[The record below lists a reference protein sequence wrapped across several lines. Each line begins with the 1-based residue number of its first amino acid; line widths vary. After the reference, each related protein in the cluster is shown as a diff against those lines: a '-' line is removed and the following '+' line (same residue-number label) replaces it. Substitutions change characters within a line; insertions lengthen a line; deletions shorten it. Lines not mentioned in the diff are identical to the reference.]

1 MNDFTVVRAPL
12 PVIDIRKGRRVWA
25 VNQYIKVANYAE
37 TPIPNYSQANA
48 SITQTTYPTDV
59 ISRTILYKQKVTF
72 TATGTTTGPNMW
84 QSGILAPRPFPL
96 TRSMADASFKVGNGQ
111 ANSTPSNTFIFLQN
125 FYYNYMDSNV
135 YNTLTPSTLDNCID
149 YADYYG
155 SVRNV
160 LASVIDGTN
169 VPPRGAFPIQ
179 TDGFVNTTT
188 DLNVTWEFTEPLAI
202 SPLTL
207 KNGDSWNDPGFSRI
221 TSFTI
226 YITYAP
232 NLIDRML
239 SYNPTNSTTT
249 FTTRQLTL
257 GQPSILVGTYT
268 MSMFDEIPPVLQYPY
283 NFIENKRQSYNTL
296 NAGTSATITF
306 NTTIQS
312 IPKAVVLCVT
322 DGDIDTKTWDQPDWY
337 LEIRRLGI
345 LTSAG
350 NNQFSATAPQQL
362 FLLNCKNGQSFH
374 TYGDTGWSDA
384 DIAFPFLTNTTNTLI
399 KPVGQ
404 PLRLKF
410 GEDITLPFEYL
421 APSVQFPGV
430 ITFTITI
437 YNQSAN
443 TVNTPTLNTIFIYDG
458 AATITSAGAANFSQN
473 VLDKETV
480 LNAMTNNN
488 PVDVDWSAVQPSS
501 YGGNFFGSIKKA
513 FKKTGKALKG
523 ADKLIDRGIDVATAI
538 DPEVGTRLS
547 AAKRG
552 LTGGRRAGGATL
564 SRAELKNNLY

>member
-1 MNDFTVVRAPL
+1 MNEFTIVRAPL
-12 PVIDIRKGRRVWA
+12 PVIDIRKGRKVWA
-25 VNQYIKVANYAE
+25 VNQYIKVANYSE
-37 TPIPNYSQANA
+37 ITIPNYSQANS
-48 SITQTTYPTDV
+48 SITQKVFPTDV

-72 TATGTTTGPNMW
+72 TATGTTSGPNMW
-84 QSGILAPRPFPL
+84 QSGVLAPRPFPL
-96 TRSMADASFKVGNGQ
+96 TRSMANVNFNISRGA

-125 FYYNYMDSNV
+125 FYYNYMDATV

-160 LASVIDGTN
+160 LSSVIDGTHL
-169 VPPRGAFPIQ
+169 PPRGAFPIQ

-188 DLNVTWEFTEPLAI
+188 NLNVTWEFTEPLAV

-207 KNGDSWNDPGFSRI
+207 KTGDSWNDPGLSRL
-221 TSFTI
+221 TAFTI

-249 FTTRQLTL
+249 FATRQLTL
-257 GQPSILVGTYT
+257 GQPSILLGTYT
-268 MSMFDEIPPVLQYPY
+268 LSMFDDIPPILQYPY
-283 NFIENKRQSYNTL
+283 NVLENVRQSYNSIL
-296 NAGTSATITF
+296 AGTTANLFF
-306 NTTIQS
+306 NTTLQS
-312 IPKAVVLCVT
+312 IPKSVVLCVT
-322 DGDIDTKTWDQPDWY
+322 DGDIDNKTWDQPDWY
-337 LEIRRLGI
+337 LEIRRVTV
-345 LTSAG
+345 LTSAA

-374 TYGDTGWSDA
+374 TYGDTGWSDG
-384 DIAFPFLTNTTNTLI
+384 DIAFPFLNANTNTLI

-421 APSVQFPGV
+421 APSVEFSGV
-430 ITFTITI
+430 ITFNLTV

-443 TVNTPTLNTIFIYDG
+443 TVTVPTLNTIFIYDG
-458 AATITSAGAANFSQN
+458 VATITSAGDANFNQN
-473 VLDKETV
+473 VLRKDDV
-480 LNAMTNNN
+480 LNAMAN
-488 PVDVDWSAVQPSS
+488 PVDIEWSMVQPSS

-523 ADKLIDRGIDVATAI
+523 ANKLIDRGIDVTTAI
-538 DPEVGTRLS
+538 DPEVGNRLA

-552 LTGGRRAGGATL
+552 LTGGRRAGGASM
-564 SRAELKNNLY
+564 SRTQLKNNLY